1 MQAGGKGV
9 VLRGDITIN
18 NWWWCILWFL
28 HYYGFLSF
36 LLLGVVGCSS
46 SLIKSVLVE
55 RVQKKKSSVF
65 VSCFCP
71 LFPRDL
77 ISEPRCVQLNTMQL
91 SFLTTR
97 GGHFTQKKTREKANK
112 QEKRLLGIEW
122 HVLID

>member
-1 MQAGGKGV
+1 VQAGGKGV

-55 RVQKKKSSVF
+55 RVQKKSPVFLFRAFVLFFLEISSQNQDVY
-65 VSCFCP
+65 
-71 LFPRDL
+71 
-77 ISEPRCVQLNTMQL
+77 N
-91 SFLTTR
+91 
-97 GGHFTQKKTREKANK
+97 
-112 QEKRLLGIEW
+112 
-122 HVLID
+122 